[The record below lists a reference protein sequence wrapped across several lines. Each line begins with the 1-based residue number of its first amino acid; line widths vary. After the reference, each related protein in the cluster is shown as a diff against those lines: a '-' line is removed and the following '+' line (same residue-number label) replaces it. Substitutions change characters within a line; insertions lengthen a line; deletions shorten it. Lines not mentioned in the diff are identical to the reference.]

1 MKELWYVH
9 KTKVLVVV
17 VFFVLFCFLIWSKL
31 YDSVETQAEK
41 QVSFLVEPPLEFDI
55 NDENMDETE
64 KEMTGEKPVDIEL
77 LIDIKG
83 AVLHPGVYRMKSG
96 ERIIDAVEQAGGFL
110 EDADTRKVNLAALL
124 TDEMVI
130 LVPREGEDLEEAV
143 ILQSE
148 NNGNDPTAHKEGK
161 VNINT
166 ASLEELTTLTGVG
179 PAKAK
184 AIIDYRTEHGMFK
197 QVEDIVNVTGIG
209 EKSFEKIRDEITV
222 AN

>member
-1 MKELWYVH
+1 M
-9 KTKVLVVV
+9 
-17 VFFVLFCFLIWSKL
+17 
-31 YDSVETQAEK
+31 ETQAEK